1 MKILGY
7 EKSSGNFNGIN
18 YNNVY
23 LYCADAIRPEKGKGV
38 KVYRNKVKADLF
50 NDWCQDA
57 DLKDWQDCIGCNVR
71 FMYDSYGNIVELQS
85 IQ

>member
-23 LYCADAIRPEKGKGV
+23 LYCADTIKPEKGHGI

-50 NDWCQDA
+50 NDWCSDA
-57 DLKDWQDCIGCNVR
+57 GIQDWQDAVGQNVR
-71 FMYDSYGNIVELQS
+71 FMYDGYGNIIEVQS
-85 IQ
+85 LS